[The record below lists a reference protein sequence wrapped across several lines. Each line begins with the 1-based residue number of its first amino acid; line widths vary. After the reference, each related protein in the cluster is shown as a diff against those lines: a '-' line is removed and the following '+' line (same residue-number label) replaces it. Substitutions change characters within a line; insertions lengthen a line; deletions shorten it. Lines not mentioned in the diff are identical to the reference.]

1 LRIKITLE
9 HPEGKETT
17 FPLYYNHTLQG
28 FIYHHLSL
36 ALANFL
42 HKKGYSLG
50 KRKFKLFTFSR
61 LFGKFRINP
70 KEEKITFS
78 GPVSFYL
85 SSPLK
90 KVIEECAENLIK
102 SPDIYLSK
110 NPLIIKSIE
119 VFPSISSQS
128 DVTIRMLSPL
138 TVYSTLFSASGKKK
152 TYYYSP
158 MEEEFSQSVKAN
170 ILKKYQALQEALY
183 GEKFP
188 SPYCEIPQRKELDSF
203 QFRISPLKLNKN
215 SEKIIKYIPSSNY
228 YTLAKNSSPSN
239 REFRATLSGSYT
251 LIKAWLGTYRIQ
263 GDSELISLAYDAG
276 LGSKNSQGFGM
287 FEII

>member
-1 LRIKITLE
+1 MRIKITLE

-28 FIYHHLSL
+28 FIYRHLSL
-36 ALANFL
+36 ALGNFL
-42 HKKGYSLG
+42 HEKGHPLG

-61 LFGKFRINP
+61 LLGLFRIIP
-70 KEEKITFS
+70 REEKITFS
-78 GPVSFYL
+78 GPISFYL

-158 MEEEFSQSVKAN
+158 LEEEFSQLVKAN
-170 ILKKYQALQEALY
+170 ILKKYQVLQETLY
-183 GEKFP
+183 REKSP
-188 SPYCEIPQRKELDSF
+188 LPYCEISQK
-203 QFRISPLKLNKN
+203 K
-215 SEKIIKYIPSSNY
+215 KIGFLPIPSVSLK
-228 YTLAKNSSPSN
+228 TEQKL
-239 REFRATLSGSYT
+239 RE
-251 LIKAWLGTYRIQ
+251 
-263 GDSELISLAYDAG
+263 
-276 LGSKNSQGFGM
+276 NN
-287 FEII
+287 